1 MRIADFGFKR
11 RNLQLRLA
19 FSFHDSKSSMTCLQP
34 QAKRSSNLQR
44 QSPKH
49 YALFATDHGRRTTDK
64 KPSVFVRL
72 SFVFCQLLPA
82 CCLLFLN
89 PQSAICNLKSTIQ
102 KKGALTSRNE
112 VFLAPF
118 DSIKQAPIDGYFLS
132 SSTSSNSA
140 STTSSSLSAP
150 PAAASPGCS

>member
-1 MRIADFGFKR
+1 MRIADCGFKR

-89 PQSAICNLKSTIQ
+89 PQSGIRN
-102 KKGALTSRNE
+102 KKRVLQPPKTRSY
-112 VFLAPF
+112 VAPF
-118 DSIKQAPIDGYFLS
+118 PGIKQAPSGSYFLS